1 MDMALITQPWLKP
14 LRYTLR
20 KLGSA
25 WAHAH

>member
-1 MDMALITQPWLKP
+1 MDRTEVMRPWLKP

-20 KLGSA
+20 KLGAA